1 LRWSVAR
8 RRGSGHDIAVPTSIA
23 NKALAGAIMVAATLG
38 LAGCSTPATSPVSR
52 PQPATTQSRPE
63 PRTSTVADSPA
74 TTRQA
79 ACPVDAATLEKAF
92 KANTALASAIVLG
105 GGLTRI
111 TCYQGYAV
119 AHTTPTNV
127 DPALVL
133 FVYDQTTHTWAA
145 VTAGTAV
152 RCGQYV
158 PPAVVPHLPGCA
170 S

>member
-1 LRWSVAR
+1 M
-8 RRGSGHDIAVPTSIA
+8 PTLTPA
-23 NKALAGAIMVAATLG
+23 KTLTAGALLVAVTMLG
-38 LAGCSTPATSPVSR
+38 LTGCTPATTPVS
-52 PQPATTQSRPE
+52 QPATQSPAG
-63 PRTSTVADSPA
+63 PPASTVAAPPP
-74 TTRQA
+74 TTAAA

-111 TCYQGYAV
+111 TCFQGYAV

-133 FVYDQTTHTWAA
+133 FVYDKGTHTWAA

-152 RCGQYV
+152 RCGEHGV
-158 PPAVVPHLPGCA
+158 PAAVVPHLPGCA